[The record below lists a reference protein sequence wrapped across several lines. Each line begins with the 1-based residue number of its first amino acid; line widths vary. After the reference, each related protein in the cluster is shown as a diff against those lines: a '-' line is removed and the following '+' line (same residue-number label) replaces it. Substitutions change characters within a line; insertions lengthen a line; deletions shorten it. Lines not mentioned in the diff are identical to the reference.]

1 MKKKW
6 NQKGFAQAQARVKG
20 SPLVT
25 QDAVLSEIE
34 NIARALQL
42 GPSITRQCP
51 YCKHWFKQDPN
62 CVRLS
67 GCCLSY
73 NCSLKKNGYVVI
85 YYLGVKE
92 EKTQIS
98 NHLTLKISIRTSH

>member
-1 MKKKW
+1 MKNKW

-25 QDAVLSEIE
+25 QDAVLSEDE

-42 GPSITRQCP
+42 HPSITRQCP
-51 YCKHWFKQDPN
+51 DCKHWFKQDPN

-73 NCSLKKNGYVVI
+73 NCSLKEMV
-85 YYLGVKE
+85 
-92 EKTQIS
+92 
-98 NHLTLKISIRTSH
+98 TLLFITLVSKKKRPRYPDI